1 MNSLLRKLQQ
11 LISPLVPIPDL
22 DEYRQSQILA
32 SISLAV
38 LFAALIGILFSS
50 PSYSSIQIINIAP
63 VIAGFLLLL
72 IPYYQSRRGHL
83 QTSALT
89 MALIST
95 FLITIAAVRLGADV
109 GRDTLHYLSL
119 IIMFSLVFLTHKH
132 TLFFIILTFVM
143 IIVFGVLS
151 PSLSMVEVVRGPLL
165 FNMIASFFLVLLTTL
180 WRRREIE
187 KRYYLQVSE
196 RQKAQLLLKREQYGI
211 LSQFVGAISHDLRTR
226 LSQIETNRYLVKR
239 LLEQNEPDERTAQR
253 LDNIQNI
260 IQEIDQQISN
270 LNVIANLGNPK
281 IESVDLNHIVDT
293 VYNAMQPASNQQGIE
308 LEQEIKPSPIH
319 IKGNTDHLQLAISH
333 LVKNAINYSNE
344 GNVVVLTTM
353 QTDTQGCIRVADTGI
368 GIHPDHLDHIFDI
381 FYKTDTA
388 RTTTYSGLGLGL
400 TIVKLITEAYSGRVE
415 IDSTVGEGS
424 TFTLHFPLE
433 SPKTVDNEVDD

>member
-1 MNSLLRKLQQ
+1 MNYLQRILQQ

-22 DEYRQSQILA
+22 DEYRQSQVLA

-38 LFAALIGILFSS
+38 LIAALIGILFSS
-50 PSYSSIQIINIAP
+50 PSYSSNQVINIAP

-83 QTSALT
+83 QMAALT
-89 MALIST
+89 LALIAT
-95 FLITIAAVRLGADV
+95 FLIVVAALSLGADV

-119 IIMFSLVFLTHKH
+119 IILFSLVFLTYKH
-132 TLFFIILTFVM
+132 TLFFIILTFVL
-143 IIVFGVLS
+143 IVVFGMLN
-151 PSLSMVEVVRGPLL
+151 PLLSMVEVVRGPLL
-165 FNMIASFFLVLLTTL
+165 FNLISSFFIVLLTGL

-187 KRYYLQVSE
+187 KRHYLQASE
-196 RQKAQLLLKREQYGI
+196 RHKAQLLLKREQYGI

-226 LSQIETNRYLVKR
+226 LSQIETNRYLAKR
-239 LLEQNEPDERTAQR
+239 LLEEDSSDERTAQR

-270 LNVIANLGNPK
+270 LNVIANLGDPK
-281 IESVDLNHIVDT
+281 IESVDLNHIVDM
-293 VYNAMQPASNQQGIE
+293 VYNAMQPVSNQQGIE
-308 LEQEIKPSPIH
+308 LKQEIKPSSLQ

-344 GNVVVLTTM
+344 GDVVTLTTM
-353 QTDTQGCIRVADTGI
+353 QTDKQGCIRVEDTGI
-368 GIHPDHLDHIFDI
+368 GIHPDHLEHIFDI

-400 TIVKLITEAYSGRVE
+400 TIVKLITEAYSGSIE
-415 IDSTVGEGS
+415 IDSEEGQGS

-433 SPKTVDNEVDD
+433 SSKTVDNEVDV